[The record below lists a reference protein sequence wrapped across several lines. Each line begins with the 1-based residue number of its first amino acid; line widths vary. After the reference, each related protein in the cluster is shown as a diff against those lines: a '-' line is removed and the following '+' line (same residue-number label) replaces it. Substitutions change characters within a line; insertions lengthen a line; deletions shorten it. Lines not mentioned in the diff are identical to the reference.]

1 MSKGASTTTAEIP
14 EWQQAQQEKLFQ
26 AAEVAS
32 QQPFVP
38 YTGPRVAGFNPD
50 QLRQFQATRGLFETG
65 MQYDPLTG
73 IQKLAQKEAPQIGQV
88 GSLLGANIGAYQ
100 SPYTQQVIDQSM
112 ADIQRQADIA
122 RGQAQSRA
130 IGAGA
135 FGGSRSALLE
145 SESQRPYIEQ
155 QARTAAGLREA
166 GFQQAQRAAESDIA
180 RQQQMAMFAP
190 ELELRARQQQAG
202 LLGGVGAE
210 QMARLGQLGQIG
222 QQQQLLQ
229 QQALGVPYQE
239 FQRAL
244 AYGPQQLGLLQAGIG
259 APLIGQTTQKDTGT
273 GDVLGTAAQLAA
285 MYFGLK
291 SDERLKE
298 NIKFIGKSENG
309 HNLYTWDW
317 NDKAKE
323 LGVNDPTTGVIAQ
336 EVKKYMPEAVVKD
349 TDGYYKV
356 NYGVL

>member
-14 EWQQAQQEKLFQ
+14 EWQKQQQQEVFQ
-26 AAEVAS
+26 AAKGLAGT
-32 QQPFVP
+32 PFVP

-73 IQKLAQKEAPQIGQV
+73 LQSLAQQQAPQIGQV
-88 GSLLGANIGAYQ
+88 GSLLGADIGAYQ
-100 SPYTQQVIDQSM
+100 SPYTEQVIEQSM

-122 RGQAQSRA
+122 RRQAQSQA

-145 SESQRPYIEQ
+145 TESQRPYIEQ
-155 QARTAAGLREA
+155 QARTAAGLRQA
-166 GFQQAQRAAESDIA
+166 GFEQAQRAAESDIA

-210 QMARLGQLGQIG
+210 QAARLGQLGQIG

-244 AYGPQQLGLLQAGIG
+244 GYGPQQLGLLQAGLG
-259 APLIGQTTQKDTGT
+259 TPLVGQTTQQKTGT
-273 GDVLGTAAQLAA
+273 GDILGTAAQLAG
-285 MYFGLK
+285 MYFL

-298 NIKFIGKSENG
+298 NIKPIGKSENG

-336 EVKKYMPEAVVKD
+336 EIMKYMPEAVI
-349 TDGYYKV
+349 TDKNGYYMV